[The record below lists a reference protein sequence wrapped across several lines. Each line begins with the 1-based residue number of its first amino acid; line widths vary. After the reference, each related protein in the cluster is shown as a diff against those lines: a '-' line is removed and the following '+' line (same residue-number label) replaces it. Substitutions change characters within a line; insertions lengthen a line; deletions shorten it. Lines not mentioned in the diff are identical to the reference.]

1 MKKEKESVLNIDDI
15 ISLPRR
21 EEKPT
26 FKDKFWNIAEKVS
39 IIVMIAL
46 GGSFVY
52 TMINSNYKTNG
63 VSKDRFMQNIF
74 RVPLTL
80 PLTNKDIQ
88 VMIDENFSSEQ
99 KQCIKNAVEEL
110 DVDLTGVTY
119 NVELDNSKKALKSIS
134 INKTKSD
141 KSNGLAVTKVNS
153 TGFWGYINYPIK
165 MEVQIDKIVP
175 QENLDKNDTDYL
187 KGIIK
192 HEMLHTLG
200 FVDIYD
206 SAEKNKTIMYYE
218 SGKGLNHIHDLTKD
232 DLEMVNT
239 VYKVKNNDNLKFDV
253 TVSTPKYTTVEKYIP
268 KENSDE
274 LTY

>member
-1 MKKEKESVLNIDDI
+1 MKKEKTVDI
-15 ISLPRR
+15 EDILSLSRG
-21 EEKPT
+21 EKKPT
-26 FKDKFWNIAEKVS
+26 IEDKFWNIAEKMS
-39 IIVMIAL
+39 IVFMIAL
-46 GGSFVY
+46 SGSFVY
-52 TMINSNYKTNG
+52 TMVNSNYKTNG
-63 VSKDRFMQNIF
+63 VGKDRFMQNIF

-110 DVDLTGVTY
+110 DVELTGVTY
-119 NVELDNSKKALKSIS
+119 KVELDNSKKAFKSIN
-134 INKTKSD
+134 INKAERDSGY
-141 KSNGLAVTKVNS
+141 GLAVTKVNS

-165 MEVQIDKIVP
+165 MDVQIDKIVP

-206 SAEKNKTIMYYE
+206 SAERNKTIMYYE
-218 SGKGLNHIHDLTKD
+218 SEKGSNYIHDLTAK

-239 VYKVKNNDNLKFDV
+239 VYKVKGNDNLKFDV
-253 TVSTPKYTTVEKYIP
+253 TVSTPKSTIVEKYIP
-268 KENSDE
+268 KENADE
-274 LTY
+274 LTF

>member
-1 MKKEKESVLNIDDI
+1 MKKEKTVDI
-15 ISLPRR
+15 EDILSLSRG
-21 EEKPT
+21 EKKPT
-26 FKDKFWNIAEKVS
+26 IVDKFWNIAEKVS
-39 IIVMIAL
+39 IVFMIAL

-52 TMINSNYKTNG
+52 TMVNSNYKTNG
-63 VSKDRFMQNIF
+63 VEKDRFMQNIF

-110 DVDLTGVTY
+110 DVELTGVTY
-119 NVELDNSKKALKSIS
+119 KVELDNSKKAFKSIN
-134 INKTKSD
+134 INRAESD
-141 KSNGLAVTKVNS
+141 SGYGLAVTKINS

-206 SAEKNKTIMYYE
+206 SAEINKTIMYYE
-218 SGKGLNHIHDLTKD
+218 SCKGPDYIHDLTKD
-232 DLEMVNT
+232 DLEMVNS

-274 LTY
+274 LTF